1 MQRRNIL
8 RVGAIAAALALL
20 STGCG
25 DDDDDGDAS
34 PGVTEAPAG
43 EGAGGEA
50 LAVSLVD
57 FGFEGLPE
65 EIEAGAVELALTNDG
80 EVEHEIAFAEI
91 GDTDIDQFVTDFAPV
106 VEGGG
111 PVPEYLE
118 GFVGA
123 NFVEPGG
130 STTVTYTLEEGTYAA
145 FCTLTGDPENPEAED
160 EGEGHWNR
168 GMAQVVTVTGGDD
181 AELPEGD
188 GTITAVDYGFEVDV
202 SGGDEVINFTNE
214 GPAQPHFAGFDV
226 YPEGTTAEEA
236 EAAFATLMTLE
247 EDQAPP
253 EGTPEGE
260 EVAFSGVATAGRGIQ
275 FEVPGGFEAGR
286 TYVFYCFLSDL
297 SGGPPHAVANEMF
310 KAVTV
315 E

>member
-1 MQRRNIL
+1 M
-8 RVGAIAAALALL
+8 GAVAAVVALL
-20 STGCG
+20 GAGCG

-34 PGVTEAPAG
+34 PGATEAPADGG
-43 EGAGGEA
+43 EAGEA

-57 FGFEGLPE
+57 FAFEGLPE
-65 EIEAGAVELALTNDG
+65 EIEGGAVELELTNDG

-91 GDTDIDQFVTDFAPV
+91 GDTEIDQFVTDFAPV

-111 PVPEYLE
+111 PVPEYVE

-123 NFVEPGG
+123 NFVEPAG
-130 STTVTYTLEEGTYAA
+130 STTVTYTLGEGTYAA
-145 FCTLTGDPENPEAED
+145 FCTLTGDPENPDDEEGGEAHYD
-160 EGEGHWNR
+160 R
-168 GMAQVVTVTGGDD
+168 GMAQIVTVAGGDD

-188 GTITAVDYGFEVDV
+188 GSITAMDYSFELDI
-202 SGGDEVINFTNE
+202 SGGDEVINFTND

-226 YPEGTTAEEA
+226 YPEGTTVEEA

-247 EDQAPP
+247 DGQEPP
-253 EGTPEGE
+253 EGTPESE
-260 EVAFSGVATAGRGIQ
+260 EVAFSGVATSGSGIQ
-275 FEVPGGFEAGR
+275 FQVPGGFESGR

-297 SGGPPHAVANEMF
+297 SGGPPHAIANEMF
-310 KAVTV
+310 KAITV